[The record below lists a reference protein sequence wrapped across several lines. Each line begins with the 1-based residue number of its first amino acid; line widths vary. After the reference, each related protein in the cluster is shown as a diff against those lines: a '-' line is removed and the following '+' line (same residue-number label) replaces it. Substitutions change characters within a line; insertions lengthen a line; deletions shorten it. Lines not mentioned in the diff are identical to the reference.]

1 MCDRFI
7 SMYLKNFRLGY
18 QFMIFRGHLNRDHS
32 STITKK
38 LFSKSH
44 DQYYCV
50 TISLVCIIKILG

>member
-44 DQYYCV
+44 DQY
-50 TISLVCIIKILG
+50 